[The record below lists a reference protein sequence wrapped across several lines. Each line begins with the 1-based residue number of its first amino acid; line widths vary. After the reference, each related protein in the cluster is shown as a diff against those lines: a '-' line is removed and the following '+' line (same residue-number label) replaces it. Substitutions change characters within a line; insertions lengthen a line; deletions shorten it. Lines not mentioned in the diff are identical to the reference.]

1 MDPVLHKEKVN
12 GTPADELRIGVASWD
27 EIAKGGSGE
36 QLALKYAWPDKN
48 GRVARGGEVPLSVLP
63 QCVEFA
69 IATAAVDVADL
80 LEAAAR
86 GCRRRDTPASTTD

>member
-1 MDPVLHKEKVN
+1 MDPVLHTEMVK

-27 EIAKGGSGE
+27 EKKKGGSGE

-48 GRVARGGEVPLSVLP
+48 GRVARGGEVPMSALP
-63 QCVEFA
+63 QSIEFA
-69 IATAAVDVADL
+69 VATAAVDVAEV

-86 GCRRRDTPASTTD
+86 GCRRREAAANKAG